1 MFWLSLFRYTR
12 FSSNMDSQR
21 SGERYLLKYQAIEC
35 FLSET
40 RGGAKGGRGRGAGGT
55 GAVRERLARLRR

>member
-1 MFWLSLFRYTR
+1 
-12 FSSNMDSQR
+12 MDSQR